1 MLKYRGSTSK
11 QLILEIWCQN
21 QRVLLILRCH
31 NTEISQTMWSD
42 QGKAQYLI
50 RNLTPKLKGF
60 PHPRGTIHGPITTEW
75 VRSRGGPANL
85 CQNERVLLVSVRGTT
100 CTIYRSI
107 TNNVV
112 RSRKG
117 PVSYYSNNQIKGFS
131 SPQGSHTQVVRSR
144 GGPG

>member
-1 MLKYRGSTSK
+1 MPKSK
-11 QLILEIWCQN
+11 G
-21 QRVLLILRCH
+21 LLILRCH

-85 CQNERVLLVSVRGTT
+85 CQNERVLLVLVRGTT

-117 PVSYYSNNQIKGFS
+117 PVSYYNNNQIKGFS
-131 SPQGSHTQVVRSR
+131 SPRGATHGWSDQGEGQGNLVYAKMKGFYSF
-144 GGPG
+144 